1 MSEVRKR
8 QKLVGEVVSAKMQKT
23 VVVNVTKKIA
33 HPVYG
38 KYVKRSKKYMA
49 HIGSI
54 EASVGNIVEIRLI
67 PPMSKNKRWL
77 VSKVIRLSLIHISE
91 PTRPY

>member
-77 VSKVIRLSLIHISE
+77 VSKDIR
-91 PTRPY
+91 

>member
-8 QKLVGEVVSAKMQKT
+8 QKLVGEVVCKMQKT

-77 VSKVIRLSLIHISE
+77 VSKVIR
-91 PTRPY
+91 

>member
-1 MSEVRKR
+1 MSEVRKM

-77 VSKVIRLSLIHISE
+77 VSKVIR
-91 PTRPY
+91 

>member
-8 QKLVGEVVSAKMQKT
+8 QKLVGEVVSAKMQRT

-77 VSKVIRLSLIHISE
+77 VSKVIR
-91 PTRPY
+91 

>member
-1 MSEVRKR
+1 MAEIRKR
-8 QKLVGEVVSAKMQKT
+8 QKLVGEVVSEKMQKT
-23 VVVNVTKKIA
+23 VVVKVTKKIP

-49 HIGSI
+49 HVGAI
-54 EASVGNIVEIRLI
+54 EANIGNIVEIRLI

-77 VSKVIRLSLIHISE
+77 VSKVIR
-91 PTRPY
+91 

>member
-1 MSEVRKR
+1 MDEIRKR
-8 QKLVGEVVSAKMQKT
+8 QKLVGEVISEKMQKT

-38 KYVKRSKKYMA
+38 KYIKRSKKYMA
-49 HIGSI
+49 HVGAV
-54 EASVGNIVEIRLI
+54 EANIGNIVEIRLI

-77 VSKVIRLSLIHISE
+77 VSKVIR
-91 PTRPY
+91 

>member
-1 MSEVRKR
+1 MAEIRKR
-8 QKLVGEVVSAKMQKT
+8 QKLVGEVISEKMQKT

-38 KYVKRSKKYMA
+38 KYIKRSKKYMA
-49 HIGSI
+49 HVGAV
-54 EASVGNIVEIRLI
+54 EANIGNIVEIRLI

-77 VSKVIRLSLIHISE
+77 VSKVIR
-91 PTRPY
+91 

>member
-1 MSEVRKR
+1 MMAEIRKR
-8 QKLVGEVVSAKMQKT
+8 QKLVGEVISEKMQKT

-49 HIGSI
+49 HVGAV
-54 EASVGNIVEIRLI
+54 EANIGNIVEIRLI

-77 VSKVIRLSLIHISE
+77 VSKVIR
-91 PTRPY
+91 

>member
-1 MSEVRKR
+1 MAEIRKR
-8 QKLVGEVVSAKMQKT
+8 QKLVGEVVSEKMQKT

-38 KYVKRSKKYMA
+38 KYIKRSKKYMA
-49 HIGSI
+49 HIGAVKAKI
-54 EASVGNIVEIRLI
+54 GNIVEIRLI

-77 VSKVIRLSLIHISE
+77 VSKVIR
-91 PTRPY
+91 

>member
-1 MSEVRKR
+1 MAEIRKR
-8 QKLVGEVVSAKMQKT
+8 QKLVGEVISEKMQKT
-23 VVVNVTKKIA
+23 VVVKVTKKIP

-49 HIGSI
+49 HVGAV
-54 EASVGNIVEIRLI
+54 EANIGNIVEIRLI

-77 VSKVIRLSLIHISE
+77 VSKVIR
-91 PTRPY
+91 

>member
-1 MSEVRKR
+1 MAEIRKR
-8 QKLVGEVVSAKMQKT
+8 QKLVGEVVSEKMQKT
-23 VVVNVTKKIA
+23 VVVKVTKKIP

-49 HIGSI
+49 HIGAV
-54 EASVGNIVEIRLI
+54 EANIGNIVEIRLI

-77 VSKVIRLSLIHISE
+77 VSKVIR
-91 PTRPY
+91 

>member
-1 MSEVRKR
+1 MAEIRKR
-8 QKLVGEVVSAKMQKT
+8 QKLVGEVISEKMQKT

-49 HIGSI
+49 HVGAV
-54 EASVGNIVEIRLI
+54 EANIGNIVEIRLI

-77 VSKVIRLSLIHISE
+77 VSIVIR
-91 PTRPY
+91 

>member
-1 MSEVRKR
+1 MAEIRKR
-8 QKLVGEVVSAKMQKT
+8 QKLVGEVVSEKMQKT

-38 KYVKRSKKYMA
+38 KYIKRSKKYMA
-49 HIGSI
+49 HVGAVKSKI
-54 EASVGNIVEIRLI
+54 GNIVEIRLI

-77 VSKVIRLSLIHISE
+77 VSKVIR
-91 PTRPY
+91 

>member
-77 VSKVIRLSLIHISE
+77 VSKVIS
-91 PTRPY
+91 

>member
-77 VSKVIRLSLIHISE
+77 VSEVIR
-91 PTRPY
+91 

>member
-1 MSEVRKR
+1 MAEIRKR
-8 QKLVGEVVSAKMQKT
+8 QKLVGEVVSEKMQKT

-49 HIGSI
+49 HVGAVKAKI
-54 EASVGNIVEIRLI
+54 GNIVEIRLI

-77 VSKVIRLSLIHISE
+77 VSKVIR
-91 PTRPY
+91 

>member
-1 MSEVRKR
+1 MAEIRKR
-8 QKLVGEVVSAKMQKT
+8 QKLVGEVVSEKMQKT

-49 HIGSI
+49 HIGAVKAKI
-54 EASVGNIVEIRLI
+54 GNIVEIRLI

-77 VSKVIRLSLIHISE
+77 VSKVIR
-91 PTRPY
+91 